1 MLAAAETI
9 NSLGLNGTLEGG
21 ETSFCLGWDTISSE
35 FGLGFEGIGV
45 SGFSSSSFVAIDES
59 RVRSKI
65 GNENGGDFEA
75 LTALYQWYTR
85 LVAVAL
91 IFVFNNQL

>member
-9 NSLGLNGTLEGG
+9 NSLVLNDNLEGG
-21 ETSFCLGWDTISSE
+21 ETSFCLGWDTKSLE

-65 GNENGGDFEA
+65 EKEKYGDFEA
-75 LTALYQWYTR
+75 LTALYQWYTGWSLLR
-85 LVAVAL
+85 
-91 IFVFNNQL
+91 